1 MRRQTSTRKGAGV
14 LSKRYPKS
22 AARARNS
29 YLGQKAADAATPDK
43 AADAATP
50 DKAAD
55 AATPDKVADAA
66 TLKMDAESGDGIIPA
81 NLLMKR

>member
-50 DKAAD
+50 DK
-55 AATPDKVADAA
+55 VADAA